1 MVEDLGEDQLGV
13 VVALLG
19 PVPELPGLVQ
29 QGADGRYA
37 VGLEEG
43 QAQRLLDVPGKV
55 VVGAQ
60 VADPLPVGRRVQ
72 RFDFGQ
78 GKGAADDVRILP
90 SGSAAS
96 LGSHDVTLQRGQL
109 AFDVVVGAGLLQPR
123 VEAAA
128 R

>member
-1 MVEDLGEDQLGV
+1 VVEDLGEDQLRV

-43 QAQRLLDVPGKV
+43 QAQRLLDVPGEV

-60 VADPLPVGRRVQ
+60 VTDPLPVGRRVQ
-72 RFDFGQ
+72 GFDFGQ

-90 SGSAAS
+90 SG
-96 LGSHDVTLQRGQL
+96 
-109 AFDVVVGAGLLQPR
+109 
-123 VEAAA
+123 
-128 R
+128 